1 MFETSRL
8 RDHDA
13 GRGERLLYAFEPVMK
28 SEYGGFAIGF
38 DGAFEVC
45 DGGVEIAWRIRTR
58 RTRRTRAI
66 HADHVFESR
75 CAIDISM

>member
-13 GRGERLLYAFEPVMK
+13 GRGERLLYAFEPVVK

-38 DGAFEVC
+38 DGALEVR
-45 DGGVEIAWRIRTR
+45 DSGVKIAWRIRTR
-58 RTRRTRAI
+58 RTRAI
-66 HADHVFESR
+66 HSDHVFESR
-75 CAIDISM
+75 CAIDVSM

>member
-1 MFETSRL
+1 MFETSCL

-38 DGAFEVC
+38 DGALEVR

-58 RTRRTRAI
+58 QTRAI

-75 CAIDISM
+75 CTIDISM